1 MNRRAFLIQSAAFA
15 LVASAPM
22 PALAQPS
29 RPAQFQP
36 TRFSVQ
42 VVGSGP
48 DVLLIPGLGS
58 SRSVWR
64 RATAAV
70 QGYRYHLI
78 QVAGFAG
85 EPARGNADGPV
96 VAPLAAEIARYIESR
111 RLDRPAVI
119 GHSMGGTLGMMVA
132 ARHSQRVG
140 RLMVVD
146 MTPQPTSLYGGE
158 VASQLATGLQ
168 SMVGSR
174 QGRQLLSSIISAFS
188 PPEAADSRSDPDVV
202 ARAMHELG
210 TVNLTGELS
219 RIRAPLTVVYAT
231 PDGQTGEATARAFN
245 HAYANAR
252 GARLVR
258 IDDSGHMIM
267 TDQPD
272 RFAREMRDFLR

>member
-1 MNRRAFLIQSAAFA
+1 MNRRAFLVQSAAFA
-15 LVASAPM
+15 LASSAPTL
-22 PALAQPS
+22 AFAQPA
-29 RPAQFQP
+29 RRARFEP
-36 TRFSVQ
+36 TRFSAQ

-58 SRSVWR
+58 GRNVWR
-64 RATAAV
+64 RAVAAV
-70 QGYRYHLI
+70 PGHRYHLI

-111 RLDRPAVI
+111 DLDRPAVI
-119 GHSMGGTLGMMVA
+119 GHSMGGTVGMMLA
-132 ARHSQRVG
+132 ARHPDLVG

-146 MTPQPTSLYGGE
+146 MMPQPTSLYGG
-158 VASQLATGLQ
+158 VMASQLATGLQ

-174 QGRQLLSSIISAFS
+174 EGRQLLSSIISAFS

-210 TVNLTGELS
+210 TINLTGELQ
-219 RIRAPLTVVYAT
+219 RIRAPMTVVYAASDT
-231 PDGQTGEATARAFN
+231 GTGEATARAFN
-245 HAYANAR
+245 AAYANAR

-267 TDQPD
+267 ADQPT
-272 RFAREMRDFLR
+272 RFAREMGDFLR

>member
-1 MNRRAFLIQSAAFA
+1 M
-15 LVASAPM
+15 VASAPVSV
-22 PALAQPS
+22 LAQAS
-29 RPAQFQP
+29 RRAQFQP

-58 SRSVWR
+58 SRDVWR
-64 RATAAV
+64 RAVAAV
-70 QGYRYHLI
+70 PGYRYHLI

-96 VAPLAAEIARYIESR
+96 VAPLAAEIARYVESR
-111 RLDRPAVI
+111 GLDRPAVV

-132 ARHSQRVG
+132 ARYSGLVG
-140 RLMVVD
+140 RLMVID
-146 MTPQPTSLYGGE
+146 MTPQPTSIYGGAM
-158 VASQLATGLQ
+158 ASQLATGLQ

-210 TVNLTGELS
+210 TVNLTSELS

-231 PDGQTGEATARAFN
+231 PDAQTGEATARAFN
-245 HAYANAR
+245 QAYANAR

-267 TDQPD
+267 ADQPH
-272 RFAREMRDFLR
+272 RFAREMRAFLR